1 MAEKKTNTKTTMKR
15 RSAADI
21 EARNRA
27 SSDALWDIIERNNK
41 KPATKSAGK
50 K

>member
-1 MAEKKTNTKTTMKR
+1 MADKKTKAKAPEKR

-21 EARNRA
+21 EARNKA
-27 SSDALWDIIERNNK
+27 SQDAMIELYGLKASK
-41 KPATKSAGK
+41 KPASPK

>member
-1 MAEKKTNTKTTMKR
+1 MADNKTKKNVPVKR

-27 SSDALWDIIERNNK
+27 SVQGLIDVYGPKGDGK
-41 KPATKSAGK
+41 KPASTKK